1 MLQATLEVLS
11 EALLH
16 PHKLKFA
23 GSPIGSEARDSETKT
38 SPSGHPAC
46 GLERCQLDTC
56 NTKKKRQSRVRI
68 QFLAAGARLFLS
80 RKGPIIS
87 YLIAFERLFRTKQ
100 TKKEPACSVVEQAG
114 VPIDQVIGGLRVRK
128 GLFYLLTLESIG
140 FVSSEDEDLAVTEEL
155 AGWHI

>member
-23 GSPIGSEARDSETKT
+23 GSPIGSEARDRETKT

-68 QFLAAGARLFLS
+68 QFLAARAT
-80 RKGPIIS
+80 IIS

-114 VPIDQVIGGLRVRK
+114 VPIDRVIGLSIDRK

-140 FVSSEDEDLAVTEEL
+140 LVSTENEDLTVMEDLSRTP
-155 AGWHI
+155 